1 MANESI
7 YDLRRP
13 GFPKQS
19 DDGKS
24 LRTTIEYVG
33 LESDLRDALPG
44 RGSSWGEYPGIID
57 SAEIEPLEATD
68 YAILAM
74 TISSQLDQTFEMSGT
89 KKETTYEIDW
99 VTIARPLMEHRE
111 FNFNG
116 AFFLTEIDR
125 VSISAWMDEPDAS
138 RRKIY
143 QYGEIETSEPNTLSD
158 NAKKYAQGILLGIE
172 YFNFKSPVLRMTEA
186 YVNGPPPIATAG
198 KKEDPPSSFPRK
210 PLNYEWIKEA
220 DRSTKAG
227 KNNRWERTQE
237 WIGVK
242 KVLIDSEGIFWENTD
257 LI

>member
-74 TISSQLDQTFEMSGT
+74 TISRQLDQTFEMSGT
-89 KKETTYEIDW
+89 KRETTYEIDW
-99 VTIARPLMEHRE
+99 VTIARPLMEHPE

-116 AFFLTEIDR
+116 AFFLTENDR
-125 VSISAWMDEPDAS
+125 LAIERW
-138 RRKIY
+138 
-143 QYGEIETSEPNTLSD
+143 IETEDEYEKGNYRFKRISGGFSNLSD
-158 NAKKYAQGILLGIE
+158 NAKKYAQGIILGIE

-210 PLNYEWIKEA
+210 PLYYEWIKEA

-242 KVLIDSEGIFWENTD
+242 KVLIDSEGIFWGAAD